1 MSFVSYLDSLIQPY
15 SEIPTAEKAYTDPN
29 NPRAEKNNQANKH
42 WVHSLVSRPD
52 GSVERWY
59 PNGIWSDPE
68 EITREGYP
76 IEFFKEQ
83 LFATP
88 VPSSLSTFESNVD
101 GDNNYKAKPAQLNP
115 SSLVDYPTVAGGQD
129 LHDIADFHIRS
140 VPQFMTDI
148 GAEVPGHSF
157 SLGGNLIDIN
167 GGGELTN
174 LDHEL
179 FGLPSDFSKL
189 VHGTSESL
197 YFLDTYQDTLFPRTA
212 WSVLEEMDDLPLSA
226 LSQEEVRPIVDK
238 LLRLSLPKDMGVGA
252 TLNGPVY
259 EHFLWF
265 TPEGNESID
274 YILNS
279 GNGSDEPPGYI
290 DKLGNAIDK
299 LWQGFTHD
307 IPNALLSV
315 PSELSE
321 GLERKTGAPNTIG
334 DKAVGINKEVYN
346 WAKTFEGFEEWW
358 NSTILGKIVN
368 KIASVPRK
376 LDEGFERFDRRMAA
390 KSGIDPAAVTRRA
403 PLSDVP
409 VASVTITPENID
421 FNWAE
426 AIYSFLPEEEW
437 QELYDIFYDVVT
449 EGAYSAMGRGMRR
462 GNELVK
468 EGLSSIVEHGL
479 IPSAFMSMGDMIIGS
494 MNDSDQEQVITKAFQ
509 SAVKSLSNTTS
520 IFTGIHWPWL
530 SPMAFDSP
538 SVSEASAQLYGADM
552 SNTRAADLS
561 EALPQLSQ
569 TGPLGEAVSLDPNAN
584 YGQGQLKVNL
594 FEENMRRSMNFSIK
608 GQNFKTFQEA
618 KSFIFGVI
626 FNPDQYT
633 LSEQHAYLTTWNRS
647 FDAFKDQIDAGTS
660 TSSLHRHLAEME
672 RSLNNTRF
680 GITDPA
686 DPKEGTDYVSIIW
699 NLDRNTSTDKAY
711 ETAEGTRIWD
721 EARSHAQDIYSKH
734 FHALHPEG
742 ISLPEG
748 ADVWTLL
755 PPIPPHS
762 STRLSLAPLDNLQTH
777 PQRHLASVL
786 TLMELSGNS
795 PKVNAQGEA
804 VPDPMLS
811 KIIGHIQR
819 NLQDLDPQ
827 YIQDKV
833 ERGEEADLLPMFVA
847 WNTMRYLT
855 DPTEGPGSFDRR
867 LHILSQ
873 HGISRER
880 ADAFAVT
887 SKFLMQ
893 RNDDYNAFVMGLKN
907 DPTTEIQNFASH
919 LQSFSNAHR
928 QIFSG
933 LATILNGG
941 EPINQITRKQ
951 RDDLTALSTRPHMPG
966 LSDYAREGAWIDY
979 AEANDNEKRNEMV
992 EALGEMGIVI
1002 HQPSDYSSPLF
1013 YDRDSDIVQLQER
1026 QRKILD
1032 DFQSLWKAGYITPGM
1047 IQWIDESGV
1056 DLPKDKKGKPLE
1068 WEIEDF
1074 GHVEGVFNFTSQ
1086 DWEWLELGVIRG
1098 MTRLLREHPEARTAV
1113 EVLTTVI
1120 DGPIEPSLVLRGM
1133 NVTSIEGSGAAS
1145 LPGDDNRLRLI
1156 PDRNG
1161 LQDAFDRNPNSF
1173 VGQDTPFNHKN
1184 QFTTLQR
1191 QGHITTIGDPVSTKV
1206 SDADNA
1212 IAKTIAL
1219 SKRGSLFGRLHA
1231 ASKQDA
1237 GLFESNFKQALRS
1250 VIIDYSR
1257 FRRENPT
1264 TFAKAL
1270 KLDHGRLMVNAIHRL
1285 ATSGDYP
1292 GFSEIGEFQFFLTPP
1307 IPQRQEAMYTPSAEL
1322 EPYNLVDV
1330 ALFYYPRYVTPDSG
1344 KPASDA
1350 AVEIRLMRE
1359 AGTSGNQ
1366 QEQGLAIGT
1375 VGLEWTKQR
1384 REGVLEYLR
1393 ESAETYIYTFPKF

>member
-1 MSFVSYLDSLIQPY
+1 MSFVSYLDSLTQPY
-15 SEIPTAEKAYTDPN
+15 SEIPTAEKAYIDPN

-42 WVHSLVSRPD
+42 WMHSLVSRPD
-52 GSVERWY
+52 GSIERWY

-140 VPQFMTDI
+140 VPQLMTDI

-179 FGLPSDFSKL
+179 FGLPSDFSRL

-226 LSQEEVRPIVDK
+226 LSQKELRPIVDK
-238 LLRLSLPKDMGVGA
+238 LLRLSLPRTLGVGA

-265 TPEGNESID
+265 TPEGNASVD
-274 YILNS
+274 HILNTS
-279 GNGSDEPPGYI
+279 IIIPAKEPPGYM
-290 DKLGNAIDK
+290 DKLGDAMGK
-299 LWQGFTHD
+299 LWRGFTSD
-307 IPNALLSV
+307 IPNALFSL

-321 GLERKTGAPNTIG
+321 RLEKRTGAPNTIG
-334 DKAVGINKEVYN
+334 DKAVDINKVVYN

-358 NSTILGKIVN
+358 NSTTLGKIIN

-390 KSGIDPAAVTRRA
+390 KYGTDPAAVPRRA

-409 VASVTITPENID
+409 VATVTITPENID

-437 QELYDIFYDVVT
+437 QELYDIYYDVVT

-462 GNELVK
+462 GNELIK
-468 EGLSSIVEHGL
+468 EGLSSVVEHGL
-479 IPSAFMSMGDMIIGS
+479 IPSAFMAMGDMIIGS
-494 MNDSDQEQVITKAFQ
+494 INDSDQEQVITEAFQ
-509 SAVKSLSNTTS
+509 SAVKKLSNTTS

-530 SPMAFDSP
+530 SPMSFDSP
-538 SVSEASAQLYGADM
+538 AVSAASAQLYGPEM
-552 SNTRAADLS
+552 SNTREADLS
-561 EALPQLSQ
+561 DALIA
-569 TGPLGEAVSLDPNAN
+569 GPAMLDPDAN
-584 YGQGQLKVNL
+584 YGQGQLNVNV

-618 KSFIFGVI
+618 QSFIFGVI

-633 LSEQHAYLTTWNRS
+633 LSEQHAYLTTWNTA
-647 FDAFKDQIDAGTS
+647 FDAFKDQIDDGTS
-660 TSSLHRHLAEME
+660 TSSLERHLGEM
-672 RSLNNTRF
+672 RRNLDSTRR

-686 DPKEGTDYVSIIW
+686 DPKEGTDFVSIIW

-711 ETAEGTRIWD
+711 ETEEGMRIWG

-748 ADVWTLL
+748 ADEWTLL
-755 PPIPPHS
+755 PPMPSSSAIPF
-762 STRLSLAPLDNLQTH
+762 SLAPLDALQTH

-795 PKVNAQGEA
+795 PRVNAQGEV
-804 VPDPMLS
+804 VPDRMLGQL
-811 KIIGHIQR
+811 IGHMQS
-819 NLQDLDPQ
+819 NLQNLDPQ

-847 WNTMRYLT
+847 WTTMRYLT

-867 LHILSQ
+867 LHMLSQ

-880 ADAFAVT
+880 ADAFAIT
-887 SKFLMQ
+887 SKFLM
-893 RNDDYNAFVMGLKN
+893 NSHEPYNAFVMGLKK
-907 DPTTEIQNFASH
+907 DPTTAIQNFASH

-928 QIFSG
+928 TIFSG

-941 EPINQITRKQ
+941 EPINQITRFQ
-951 RDDLTALSTRPHMPG
+951 IDALTSVSTLPDTPG
-966 LSDYAREGAWIDY
+966 LSDLQREGAWIDSME
-979 AEANDNEKRNEMV
+979 AEENKKRIDV
-992 EALGEMGIVI
+992 IDKLGKMGIVI
-1002 HQPSDYSSPLF
+1002 HQPSDYSSPLL
-1013 YDRDSDIVQLQER
+1013 YDRATDLAQLKDRQE
-1026 QRKILD
+1026 KCLA
-1032 DFQSLWKAGYITPGM
+1032 DFQALWKAGYITPGM
-1047 IQWIDESGV
+1047 IQWIDENNI
-1056 DLPKDKKGKPLE
+1056 DLPKEKKGNPLE
-1068 WEIEDF
+1068 WEIGDF
-1074 GHVEGVFNFTSQ
+1074 GHEESMWSTTSE

-1133 NVTSIEGSGAAS
+1133 NVTSIKGSGAVS

-1161 LQDAFDRNPNSF
+1161 LQDAFDRNPDSF
-1173 VGQDTPFNHKN
+1173 VGQDTPFNHKD

-1212 IAKTIAL
+1212 ITKTIDL

-1237 GLFESNFKQALRS
+1237 GLFESNFRQALRS

-1257 FRRENPT
+1257 FRRDNPT
-1264 TFAKAL
+1264 AFAKAL
-1270 KLDHGRLMVNAIHRL
+1270 KLDHGRLLVNAIHRL

-1307 IPQRQEAMYTPSAEL
+1307 IPQRHEAMYTPSAEL

-1330 ALFYYPRYVTPDSG
+1330 VVFYYPQYVTPDSG

-1359 AGTSGNQ
+1359 AGTSASP

-1375 VGLEWTKQR
+1375 VGLDWTKQR
-1384 REGVLEYLR
+1384 RAGNTAQY
-1393 ESAETYIYTFPKF
+1393 